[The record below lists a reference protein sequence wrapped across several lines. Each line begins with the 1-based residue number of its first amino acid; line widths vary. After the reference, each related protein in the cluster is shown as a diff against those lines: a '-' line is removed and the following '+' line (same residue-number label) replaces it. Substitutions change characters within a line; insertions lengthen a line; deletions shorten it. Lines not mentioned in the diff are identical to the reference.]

1 MEEVET
7 ITSHYQEFKNSKEFD
22 IKIGELNYIFSISE
36 NNTDIKFVINQK
48 EGIDLY
54 EYEEHY
60 NLDKLYSKCLIQ

>member
-48 EGIDLY
+48 
-54 EYEEHY
+54 
-60 NLDKLYSKCLIQ
+60 